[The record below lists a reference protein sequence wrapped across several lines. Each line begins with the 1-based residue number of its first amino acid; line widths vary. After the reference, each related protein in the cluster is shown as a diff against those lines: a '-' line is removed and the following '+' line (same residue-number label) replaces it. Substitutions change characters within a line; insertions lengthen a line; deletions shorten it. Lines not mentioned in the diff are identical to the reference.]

1 MQNANEAPVLLI
13 VFNRPDTTQIV
24 FDAIR
29 RAKPKK
35 LYVSADAPRIGNEND
50 RENCRKTREIVKN
63 VDWDCEVYY
72 QFHEENLGCGL
83 GPVSAISW
91 VFQKEDR
98 AIILEDD
105 CVPALSFFPYCNE
118 LLERYKDDN
127 RIWVISGNNYNEER
141 KVGDSSYFISRYG
154 HSWGWATW
162 RRAWNHFDH
171 KMTLFEKFIEQNQ
184 IYNAFSDKKQA
195 KFFLKKY
202 TRLYSNPSVLSHI
215 WDFQFGFAVISNGG
229 LSIVPAKNLVS
240 NIGYIGTHSVAKTPF
255 HGRPVDENYK
265 IAKHP
270 DFILPCSF
278 FDEYHF
284 RKHWMKMGKMSIFR
298 RIVRKIVKV
307 INKK

>member
-1 MQNANEAPVLLI
+1 MQNVNEAPVLLI

-24 FDAIR
+24 FDVIR

-35 LYVSADAPRIGNEND
+35 LYVSADGPRIGNDND
-50 RENCRKTREIVKN
+50 ILNCRKTREIVKKI
-63 VDWDCEVYY
+63 DWDCEVHY
-72 QFHEENLGCGL
+72 QFHEKNLGCGL

-91 VFQKEDR
+91 VFKNEDR

-118 LLERYKDDN
+118 LLEKYKDDN

-202 TRLYSNPSVLSHI
+202 TQVYNDPTALSHI

-240 NIGYIGTHSVAKTPF
+240 NIGYIGTHSYRKAPF
-255 HGRPVDENYK
+255 HGRPVDENFK
-265 IAKHP
+265 ITKHP
-270 DFILPCSF
+270 DFILPNSF
-278 FDEYHF
+278 YDEYHF
-284 RKHWMKMGKMSIFR
+284 EKHWIKMGKISIFR
-298 RIVRKIVKV
+298 RIVRKILKY
-307 INKK
+307 IKKL